1 MMMMTMVLLKT
12 VFVQHIAHESACEAV
27 LEGLTLGKNLRMVN
41 SSLGHASLVA
51 VALRTISKATF
62 LDEPTLDTRV
72 VRKGTCKCLGFWV
85 VLQRTTAKDPVMM
98 DHLREEV
105 SVLSRWQLVI
115 RQIWML
121 LDGPHLIRVPKA
133 ILESVILRDAAND
146 RAEARSH
153 GRHFHSPAITQ
164 ARTRRGALSGSANN
178 TIVASASSREL
189 PLAGT
194 RALLK
199 TPLIPAAQNLT
210 AVARERLEAPARSLA
225 PLQMRMAKEKRGMG
239 EMLDRKET
247 RRIPK

>member
-27 LEGLTLGKNLRMVN
+27 LESLALEDLRMVN
-41 SSLGHASLVA
+41 SSLGDASLVA
-51 VALRTISKATF
+51 MALRTISKATF

-85 VLQRTTAKDPVMM
+85 VLQRTTAKDPVMR

-105 SVLSRWQLVI
+105 SVLRRWQLVI

-153 GRHFHSPAITQ
+153 GRHFHSPAITR
-164 ARTRRGALSGSANN
+164 ARTRRGALSGSANDN
-178 TIVASASSREL
+178 AVAGGSSHNL
-189 PLAGT
+189 PL
-194 RALLK
+194 
-199 TPLIPAAQNLT
+199 P
-210 AVARERLEAPARSLA
+210 S
-225 PLQMRMAKEKRGMG
+225 
-239 EMLDRKET
+239 T
-247 RRIPK
+247 RRITQGNAHSNTTKVGYRGHAQTRGSSEKPHTSSDANGKGKEGHRRDSGWLGNGKT